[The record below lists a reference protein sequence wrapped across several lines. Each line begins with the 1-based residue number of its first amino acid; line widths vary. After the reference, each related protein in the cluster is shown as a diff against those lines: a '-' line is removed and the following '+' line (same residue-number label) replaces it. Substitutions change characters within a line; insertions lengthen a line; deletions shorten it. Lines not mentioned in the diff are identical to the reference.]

1 MMLNATW
8 VQEDA
13 AKEAD
18 DQLN

>member
-1 MMLNATW
+1 MLNATW